1 MSEKTLQAFVHTLR
15 YEAKDIISVDL
26 RLVGGGELPAFSAGS
41 HIDLHLPNGMVRSY
55 SLSNNSDERHR
66 YVVGVLRD
74 RASRGGSRCVHEA
87 LRVGMPITISEPR
100 NHFGLHEDA
109 THSVL
114 VAGGIGITP
123 MLSMARRLTK
133 LGKSFEMKY
142 FARDRDGAAFID
154 DLQALGMPLQLRFDV
169 EAGSPPDLMAELGNR
184 APDAGTHYYSCG
196 PTPMLD
202 AFEKSCAALGHTEA
216 HIERFTAVEVAASVD
231 AKSSYTVELRRSG
244 KVIEVT
250 PDKSLL
256 DTMLDAGVD
265 VPYSCCEGICG
276 SCETT
281 VLEGEP
287 DHRDSVLSPK
297 DQVANKSMMVC
308 VSGCK
313 SSKLVLDL

>member
-26 RLVGGGELPAFSAGS
+26 RPVGGGEFPAFTAGS

-55 SLSNNSDERHR
+55 SLSNSSDERHR

-123 MLSMARRLTK
+123 MLCMARRLK
-133 LGKSFEMKY
+133 SLGKSFEMKY
-142 FARDRDGAAFID
+142 FARDREGAAFLD
-154 DLQALGMPLQLRFDV
+154 ELKALDFPLTLRFDS
-169 EAGSPPDLMAELGNR
+169 EAGGPPDMKAELSAR

-202 AFEKSCAALGHTEA
+202 AFEKCCAELGHAEA
-216 HIERFTAVEVAASVD
+216 HIERFAAVEVAASAD
-231 AKSSYTVELRRSG
+231 AKSTYTVELRKSG
-244 KVIEVT
+244 KTIEVT
-250 PDKSLL
+250 PEKSLL

-276 SCETT
+276 SCETA

-297 DQVANKSMMVC
+297 EQAANKIMMVC

-313 SSKLVLDL
+313 SSRLVLDI

>member
-26 RLVGGGELPAFSAGS
+26 RPVGGGEFPAFTAGS

-55 SLSNNSDERHR
+55 SLSNSSDERHR

-87 LRVGMPITISEPR
+87 LRVGMPISISEPR

-109 THSVL
+109 TRSVL

-123 MLSMARRLTK
+123 MLSMARRLSK
-133 LGKSFEMKY
+133 LGKPFEMRY
-142 FARDRDGAAFID
+142 YARDREGAAFLEE
-154 DLQALGMPLQLRFDV
+154 LQALGMPLQLRFDT
-169 EAGSPPDLMAELGNR
+169 EAGGPPDMKSELSQCGGG
-184 APDAGTHYYSCG
+184 AGVHFYSCG

-202 AFEKSCAALGHTEA
+202 AFEKSCSELGYES
-216 HIERFTAVEVAASVD
+216 HIERFTAVEVAASAD
-231 AKSSYTVELRRSG
+231 AKASYTVELRKSG

-250 PDKSLL
+250 PEKSLL

-276 SCETT
+276 SCETA

-297 DQVANKSMMVC
+297 EQAANKTMMVC

-313 SSKLVLDL
+313 SSKLVLDI